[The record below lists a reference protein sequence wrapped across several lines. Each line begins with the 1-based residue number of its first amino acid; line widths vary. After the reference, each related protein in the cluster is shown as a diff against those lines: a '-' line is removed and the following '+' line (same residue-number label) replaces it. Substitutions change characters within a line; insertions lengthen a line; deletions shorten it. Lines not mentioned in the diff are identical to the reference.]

1 MVMKKPAAPLPCD
14 IRANFA
20 KALRTWRR
28 KNNLSLKEIAAEMG
42 ISLATV
48 SAWERG
54 ARFPA
59 VQHFQALVNYTG
71 IPPCRLF
78 CVMADKC
85 VPAECLL
92 AMRNQAAPS
101 R

>member
-1 MVMKKPAAPLPCD
+1 MKKPAAPAQCD
-14 IRANFA
+14 FRTNFA
-20 KALRTWRR
+20 KAFGTWRR
-28 KNNLSLKEIAAEMG
+28 KNHHSLKNIAADLG
-42 ISLATV
+42 VSLATV

-59 VQHFQALVNYTG
+59 AQHFQALVNYTG

-78 CVMADKC
+78 CVMTDKC

-92 AMRNQAAPS
+92 AMRSQGAPPP
-101 R
+101 